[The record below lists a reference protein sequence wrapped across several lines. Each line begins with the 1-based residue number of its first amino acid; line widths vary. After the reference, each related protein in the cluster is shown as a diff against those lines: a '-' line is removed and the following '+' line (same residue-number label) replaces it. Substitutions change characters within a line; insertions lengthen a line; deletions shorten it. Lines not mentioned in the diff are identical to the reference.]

1 MLRVTVELWPGG
13 SKALARTL
21 AIADITNVS
30 ELADLS
36 DYQVLAA
43 EGPNPRA
50 GTAAW
55 EAETRLRDHD
65 RRSSV
70 WSLVAKVALWAAEQA
85 KDKRTGKPNRLSVDP
100 GERR

>member
-13 SKALARTL
+13 VKALARTL
-21 AIADITNVS
+21 AVADIANVS

-43 EGPNPRA
+43 EGPNPLA

-55 EAETRLRDHD
+55 EAETQVRAHD

-70 WSLVAKVALWAAEQA
+70 WSLVAKVALWAAKQA
-85 KDKRTGKPNRLSVDP
+85 EDKRT
-100 GERR
+100 EIT